1 MPVRRTDMNPERGRL
16 QCQATKRVQ
25 LPFWTTDGAKNP
37 VSTTERGDYSV
48 GSIAVT
54 VTLA

>member
-1 MPVRRTDMNPERGRL
+1 MNPERGRL